1 VHYRRRQ
8 PGEPRGFMFH
18 REATMA
24 TLQELLPAKRQ
35 LAEQVLAELQ
45 AGDGDGWAD

>member
-1 VHYRRRQ
+1 
-8 PGEPRGFMFH
+8 
-18 REATMA
+18 MA